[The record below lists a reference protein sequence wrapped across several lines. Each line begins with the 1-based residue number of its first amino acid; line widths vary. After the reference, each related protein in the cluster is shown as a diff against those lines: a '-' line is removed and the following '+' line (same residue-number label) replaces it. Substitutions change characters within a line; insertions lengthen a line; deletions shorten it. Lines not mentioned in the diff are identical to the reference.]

1 MRIAIS
7 GINGF
12 VGNKLNDT
20 LSKTPRD
27 YHIIPIDITSG
38 IDLSDKAQ
46 ADNIQ
51 SFDVFVHLANLSY
64 VPESYKNPELFYKI
78 NYLTTLNSLELC
90 RKYNASFIFVSS
102 YVYGSPLY
110 LPVDEQHP
118 ITPFNPYAQ
127 SKVICESLCE
137 GYNRDF
143 NIPVIIVR
151 PFNIYGVG
159 QKGNLIIP
167 EIINQLKQGKSVIQL
182 KDPTPRRDY
191 INVKD
196 VAEALKICINH
207 KHKSIKKYNLCTGIS
222 YSVLELTEHINQALR
237 NKVCFRFNNTDRP
250 NEVNETKGSYAKI
263 LNELGWKPKTDLIDG
278 ISEIMKYEGL

>member
-143 NIPVIIVR
+143 NIPVIIIR

-182 KDPTPRRDY
+182 KDPSPKRDY

-207 KHKSIKKYNLCTGIS
+207 KHKSIKKYNLCTGVS
-222 YSVLELTEHINQALR
+222 YSVLELTEHINHTLQ
-237 NKVCFRFNNTDRP
+237 NKVCFKFDNTDRP

-263 LNELGWKPKTDLIDG
+263 AEELGWKPKIDLING
-278 ISEIMKYEGL
+278 ISEIIKYEDL